1 MENDFFSDLK
11 VDIFHDSY
19 SAPLSTLSVKVSPL
33 LVNERIKKIEKN
45 GYRIDEDS
53 YYYIDR
59 FLSSPFYDTSRK
71 LELKKHLDDNYKEY
85 LFNKLFYG
93 IDNIPLRLNGVPYV
107 ENNIKEIPSSEIKD
121 FLLTGNISEERKNSI
136 MFYSTVID
144 FCKKGYF
151 SSEFC
156 CKKVIPQ
163 LERLKQIDP
172 IVQEEKKKISL
183 KEDAE
188 KISAFYKQFQNGH
201 SSDIRKYHV
210 SEKFKQQ
217 MLSIIPSDFTD
228 LEKSIYIYLRLCDCF
243 SYDAKFFASAEKYA
257 AQHENISN
265 VEQLSIENANV
276 VCFEFTY
283 VLSDLLSSIGVECV
297 DNISYFL
304 DVDKEGNIYP
314 DLFMINHANLKFIA
328 DDIIVFADSTR
339 SVLQGD
345 IAQRKYSKNPNG
357 IRCENYSIEAR
368 SKFHDALVKV
378 SNFIEQDQ
386 KRFHISE
393 TIAEYAEFK
402 KNHDLDMSDKMN
414 FLYNKIVDF
423 PYNDIDLLSYI
434 YTLSTEVFERDE
446 LYDNLSLVTV
456 RNHNDDLSLIMSA
469 NKFSFHYSPYNTQ
482 YYQLN
487 FDTREMQKI
496 MPNQLYDLL
505 QERRIQLVDQE
516 DFIPNLAINSQHYKN
531 QLKEMVST
539 SDKEQGTVNGHAKL

>member
-19 SAPLSTLSVKVSPL
+19 SAPISTLSAKVSPL
-33 LVNERIKKIEKN
+33 SVNERIKEIEKN
-45 GYRIDEDS
+45 GYRINEDS

-59 FLSSPFYDTSRK
+59 FLNSPFYEISRK

-107 ENNIKEIPSSEIKD
+107 ENNIKEIPGSEIKD

-144 FCKKGYF
+144 FCQNGYF
-151 SSEFC
+151 ASEFC
-156 CKKVIPQ
+156 CEKVIPQ
-163 LERLKQIDP
+163 LEKLRQINP

-217 MLSIIPSDFTD
+217 MLSMIPSDFTD

-265 VEQLSIENANV
+265 VEQLSVENANV

-304 DVDKEGNIYP
+304 DVDKEGNIFP
-314 DLFMINHANLKFIA
+314 DVFMINHANLKFIA
-328 DDIIVFADSTR
+328 DDIIIFADSTR

-345 IAQRKYSKNPNG
+345 LTQRKYSKNPNG